1 MMDDVVV
8 EIDTGTLRVSRH
20 FTLAAGVEGGGTG
33 PPPPAART
41 YHDASGH
48 GAATPKG
55 GAATCSPTWVQPAS
69 DGNAIYVACNGT
81 SEIVEIGTDAW
92 TVTRRLPGRPGV
104 YNLAV
109 THDGRLLAT
118 NRRDASVSIFDL
130 KTRREA
136 ARITTPRQVVHG
148 VVVTPDDRYAFASV
162 EGIGAEPGTV
172 IAIDLAGMKAVAAVD
187 VGPQAGGIDFWKMD
201 R

>member
-1 MMDDVVV
+1 MPIVIV
-8 EIDTGTLRVSRH
+8 R
-20 FTLAAGVEGGGTG
+20 AASIHTSG
-33 PPPPAART
+33 P
-41 YHDASGH
+41 Y
-48 GAATPKG
+48 TPS
-55 GAATCSPTWVQPAS
+55 A

-81 SEIVEIGTDAW
+81 SEIAEIGTDAW

-109 THDGRLLAT
+109 SRDGRLLST

-130 KTRREA
+130 KAGREA

-148 VVVTPDDRYAFASV
+148 VVVSPDDRYAFASV

-172 IAIDLAGMKAVAAVD
+172 IAIDLAAMRAVAAVD
-187 VGPQAGGIDFWKMD
+187 VGSQAGGIDFWKMD
-201 R
+201 P